1 MSILALGAS
10 LQLTAPAPVATA
22 AATERAPVEARAA
35 TSAPPAAP
43 APAPLAAYLEP
54 IVERNLFDSAA
65 SEKEQAPPEPQS
77 TAPQE
82 SESKARLVSTSVA
95 SDPAWSSCLI
105 ATDPKG
111 PVSVYRIG
119 DEVLGTV
126 IEDIQRGGVD
136 GEGKRVAGRVFL
148 RGRSGVE
155 FLVVDNP
162 PPKKVVKKKRKR
174 RKRIRSRRRRSRRR

>member
-1 MSILALGAS
+1 MAA
-10 LQLTAPAPVATA
+10 TEKAPVEIRAATA
-22 AATERAPVEARAA
+22 A
-35 TSAPPAAP
+35 PAAALP
-43 APAPLAAYLEP
+43 DAAPLAAYLEP

-65 SEKEQAPPEPQS
+65 AGKEQAPPKPES
-77 TAPQE
+77 TAPQQ

-162 PPKKVVKKKRKR
+162 PPKKVVKKKKRKR
-174 RKRIRSRRRRSRRR
+174 RKRRRSRTRRRRSRRR

>member
-1 MSILALGAS
+1 M
-10 LQLTAPAPVATA
+10 ATV
-22 AATERAPVEARAA
+22 AATDRAPVEARAA
-35 TSAPPAAP
+35 TSAPLAAPTAP

-54 IVERNLFDSAA
+54 IVERNLFDSTA
-65 SEKEQAPPEPQS
+65 SEKEQAPPKEPESTEPQK
-77 TAPQE
+77 
-82 SESKARLVSTSVA
+82 SELKARLVSTSVA

-119 DEVLGTV
+119 DAVLGTV
-126 IEDIQRGGVD
+126 IEDIQRAGFD
-136 GEGKRVAGRVFL
+136 DDGKRVSGRVFL
-148 RGRSGVE
+148 RSQSGVE

-174 RKRIRSRRRRSRRR
+174 RKRRKRSRSRRRRSRRR